1 MKSVEL
7 IHQPGA
13 PILSARIVL
22 PLGSILDPI
31 GMKGRQQLLAGV
43 LTRGCAEFNA
53 EKFASF
59 VESHGANLRCE
70 AGEDLLVIALKCNRI
85 DANLMVPL
93 ILAILEGPHC
103 NEEKIN

>member
-43 LTRGCAEFNA
+43 LTP
-53 EKFASF
+53 
-59 VESHGANLRCE
+59 
-70 AGEDLLVIALKCNRI
+70 LL
-85 DANLMVPL
+85 P
-93 ILAILEGPHC
+93 G
-103 NEEKIN
+103 